1 MGSAECSAGMFDM
14 INVDRKAIE
23 SAIKTLDQTADQTDS
38 ADEETLYQLIFHV
51 SRMLLVTRGLDSKTE
66 TQAITLFAKHF
77 IEAGLIDK
85 KYLDVVTLAKLG
97 VKDELKK
104 HQDSIL
110 GLAAD
115 IQDLYK
121 SMDDSLKFRPK
132 GQDELAAKT
141 EQGSTKIEK
150 DYRGVACPMNFV
162 KTKLV
167 LETMGAGQQ
176 LEILLDDGEPINNV
190 PNSVKLEGHKII
202 QQTQSSDGYW
212 AVLIE
217 KG

>member
-23 SAIKTLDQTADQTDS
+23 QTIKTLEQTDQL
-38 ADEETLYQLIFHV
+38 EEALYTIIFHV

-97 VKDELKK
+97 VKSELIKY
-104 HQDSIL
+104 QDVIFS
-110 GLAAD
+110 LATDMEA
-115 IQDLYK
+115 LYK

-132 GQDELAAKT
+132 GDKEKEAENTKDRA
-141 EQGSTKIEK
+141 SDNKIEK

-167 LETMGAGQQ
+167 LETMNTGQQ
-176 LEILLDDGEPINNV
+176 LEILLDDGEPIGNV
-190 PNSVKLEGHKII
+190 PNSVKLEGHKVL
-202 QQTQSSDGYW
+202 QQTQSGEGHW
-212 AVLIE
+212 TVLIE
-217 KG
+217 KA